1 MRKYIILFLLGTI
14 ITGLLSFLVL
24 EGTGAAVAKLF
35 FIGFVILFVGS
46 LLYDPRR
53 RRYEI

>member
-14 ITGLLSFLVL
+14 ITGLLGFLVL